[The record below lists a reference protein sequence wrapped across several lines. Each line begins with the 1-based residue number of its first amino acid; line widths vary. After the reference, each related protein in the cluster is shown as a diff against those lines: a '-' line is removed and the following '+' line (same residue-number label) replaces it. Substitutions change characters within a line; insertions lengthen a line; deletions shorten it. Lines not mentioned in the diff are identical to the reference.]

1 MTDENTT
8 YFVMNES
15 VYISDV
21 INNKILIYD
30 TASGNRLSI
39 NTQEEIDNCLNIY
52 SSENNGV
59 VNVSETTDRQNHI
72 FYQKLVDKGFAYY
85 STIDRAKDKPFIFLP
100 LLSLND
106 DLDKK
111 GDNYDEILNL
121 IRLDSGKY
129 LKSINLHLQ
138 NKCSIG
144 CENCLAFHLQINKCV
159 SQSIS
164 SRLSF
169 NQVKMIIDN
178 LQCTNVQKINLLG
191 GDLSLYPKLDNVV
204 EYLLL
209 NTNYEITITLQLTTE
224 NIQLFRELRMLSNKI
239 TFKFLVLPKLLNKK
253 VKKNILSLLKY
264 DETSFAFYISS
275 ENEYVEFKSL
285 KLDMYSDKIKLYPVE
300 NSNTRCHFLI
310 NNISY
315 SKDDIFFEPISIH
328 KILRNQKLNA
338 NFFGHFSIYADGTVR
353 ANPNTSVI
361 GNIFKDDI
369 RDVIYYEL
377 VASKTWRLVRKKHK
391 CSSCL
396 FQDLCPPI
404 SNYELVFDRL
414 FCSKI

>member
-1 MTDENTT
+1 MKDENTT

-100 LLSLND
+100 ILSLND

-129 LKSINLHLQ
+129 LKSINLHLL

-253 VKKNILSLLKY
+253 VEKNILSLLKY

-285 KLDMYSDKIKLYPVE
+285 KLNMYSDKIKLYPVE
-300 NSNTRCHFLI
+300 NSNTRCPFLI

-315 SKDDIFFEPISIH
+315 SKDDI
-328 KILRNQKLNA
+328 
-338 NFFGHFSIYADGTVR
+338 
-353 ANPNTSVI
+353 
-361 GNIFKDDI
+361 
-369 RDVIYYEL
+369 
-377 VASKTWRLVRKKHK
+377 
-391 CSSCL
+391 
-396 FQDLCPPI
+396 QDLCPPI

-414 FCSKI
+414 FCSII